1 MLTQK
6 TIRGYIFRL
15 KKYQEPVEKW
25 ILPLLL
31 FLYPFIGVTQGVD
44 ITDTTYSLGNY
55 EYMENLD
62 PMWMLATFLPNII
75 GKLFTFLPMGHTLLG
90 MNIYCTIIISVTALS
105 AYYMLQRWMP
115 GWMLFIGEII
125 AESLCWCP
133 RVILYNY
140 MTYLFFTL
148 GVLFLLHAMTDYDKK
163 SYRFALA
170 GLFFGL
176 NVMVRFPNILEVLMI
191 VVLWY
196 YESIHK
202 HDRSIIIRK
211 TGYCIA
217 GFAVGVIVPV
227 LIISVIYGIGAYP
240 SMIGSLFGMSAGAS
254 DYTFAGMIGSILGAW
269 FISIKHMV
277 IIIPFMMA
285 AAILLLLRQGRF
297 YWLKRILYVAGLLV
311 MVRYFFTSE
320 IITRSYHYYDS
331 VFEAAQMFLIAGLI
345 ILVIGVTPFLNGQGS
360 ERALCLASILIV
372 LITPLGSNNYT
383 YPVINNLFIVAPII
397 LWMFRRIR
405 QAAGNNEMHFTW
417 KAMFI
422 TLLTVVF
429 IQGIFFHM
437 FYSFVDGT
445 DGSRRN
451 VLVGSNEIPRA
462 VGMHTTAMNA
472 ESLTEVYEFLSTQE
486 LENKKLL
493 QFGKAPGLSYLFS
506 MRPAIFSTWPDLD
519 SNTIEKFSA
528 ALADLSDYGD
538 EDLPVVIVNPD
549 FEGEVNA
556 KDKYDLL
563 LDFMDKR
570 KYNKVF
576 ENGRFEVYAVNLE

>member
-6 TIRGYIFRL
+6 TIKEYLFRF
-15 KKYQEPVEKW
+15 KKYQKPVEKW
-25 ILPLLL
+25 ILPLILL
-31 FLYPFIGVTQGVD
+31 LYPFIGVTQGVD

-55 EYMENLD
+55 EYMGNLD
-62 PMWMLATFLPNII
+62 PMWMLATFIPNIT
-75 GKLFTFLPMGHTLLG
+75 GKLFTLFPMGHTLLG
-90 MNIYCTIIISVTALS
+90 MNIYCTIIISITALS

-148 GVLFLLHAMTDYDKK
+148 GVLFLLHAMTDYEKK
-163 SYRFALA
+163 PYRYALA

-176 NVMVRFPNILEVLMI
+176 NVMVRFPNILEVILI
-191 VVLWY
+191 IVLWY
-196 YESIHK
+196 YESIHR
-202 HDRSIIIRK
+202 HDREIIIRK
-211 TGYCIA
+211 TLYCVA
-217 GFAVGVIVPV
+217 GFAIGIIVPL
-227 LIISVIYGIGAYP
+227 LIISVVYGVGAYP
-240 SMIGSLFGMSAGAS
+240 SMIGSLFGMSEGAS
-254 DYTFAGMIGSILGAW
+254 DYTFAGMIGSICSAW
-269 FISIKHMV
+269 FTSIKHMV

-285 AAILLLLRQGRF
+285 AAILLLLRQGKF
-297 YWLKRILYVAGLLV
+297 YWIKRLLYVAGLLL
-311 MVRYFFTSE
+311 MVRYFFMRG
-320 IITRSYHYYDS
+320 IFTRSYHYYDS

-345 ILVIGVTPFLNGQGS
+345 ILAIGVTPYLHGQGS
-360 ERALCLASILIV
+360 ERAFCLAAILIV

-405 QAAGNNEMHFTW
+405 QAAGNSEMHFTW

-437 FYSFVDGT
+437 SYSFVDGT
-445 DGSRRN
+445 DGEKRS
-451 VLVGSNEIPRA
+451 VLVGTNDVPGA
-462 VGMHTTAMNA
+462 AGMYTTEMNA
-472 ESLTEVYEFLSTQE
+472 ESLSELYDFLCEEE
-486 LENKKLL
+486 LSDKELL
-493 QFGKAPGLSYLFS
+493 QFGKAPGLSYLFR
-506 MRPAIFSTWPDLD
+506 MEPAIFSTWPDLD
-519 SNTIEKFSA
+519 SNTTEKFSD
-528 ALADLSDYGD
+528 ALTELSENSD

-556 KDKYDLL
+556 ESKYDLL
-563 LDFMDKR
+563 LDFIEKQ
-570 KYNKVF
+570 KYNRVF
-576 ENGRFEVYAVNLE
+576 ENGRFEVYAVN